1 MHGIKNN
8 LKNVLLRYTPTL
20 VNDQLIFVDS
30 QKKEN
35 INQSKFKQFNI
46 LLDGYLLLYRNMS
59 GHQGKY
65 FNPNADSDKRFE
77 KLYQKLKQID
87 DSI

>member
-1 MHGIKNN
+1 M
-8 LKNVLLRYTPTL
+8 LR
-20 VNDQLIFVDS
+20 VIS
-30 QKKEN
+30 
-35 INQSKFKQFNI
+35 KQFSI

-65 FNPNADSDKRFE
+65 FNPNVDPDKKYE
-77 KLYQKLKQID
+77 KAYQKLKQID

>member
-1 MHGIKNN
+1 MLGIKDN
-8 LKNVLLRYTPTL
+8 LKNVLLRYTPVL
-20 VNDQLIFVDS
+20 VNNKLIFVDS

-35 INQSKFKQFNI
+35 IDQSKFKQFSI

>member
-1 MHGIKNN
+1 MRGIKNN

-35 INQSKFKQFNI
+35 INQSKFKQFSI

-65 FNPNADSDKRFE
+65 FNHNVDHDKKYE
-77 KLYQKLKQID
+77 KAYQKLKQID

>member
-1 MHGIKNN
+1 MHGIKDN
-8 LKNVLLRYTPTL
+8 LKNVLLRYTPVL
-20 VNDQLIFVDS
+20 VNNKLIFVDS

-35 INQSKFKQFNI
+35 IDQSKFKQFSI

-65 FNPNADSDKRFE
+65 FNPNVDPDKKYE
-77 KLYQKLKQID
+77 KAYQKLKQID